1 MLFRLRS
8 RHKLFSNCDYTL
20 VFSFSLVRG
29 GSAEVVLLEI
39 NHLSGLKAWL
49 VSLSIIV
56 ENLETFEN
64 GLRSHRRSSYP
75 TNLEGI
81 IKRNNKAINYSL
93 LPPSKISLLLTPCFT
108 VHHFKIRARE
118 DLFWFFEKR
127 FFFLHAVFDRGLELS
142 PRLCVIM
149 RAWTS
154 PWRKRRW
161 RWVSFAQRTW
171 SRAYDKRDTRR
182 WKSVHACSRIGET
195 VRVRL
200 GGSRSVTH
208 FSLADSS
215 TLLSSRTSIVFRSSR
230 KVEIFASLFACVQ
243 LRLSTIIEDRPC
255 LRHFH
260 VFSLSR
266 FRGRCFLHFRYCGPR
281 AAIAN
286 DFRHPSAICYRIALA
301 SSVTMAGW

>member
-108 VHHFKIRARE
+108 VHHFKIRARPF
-118 DLFWFFEKR
+118 LIFWKAF
-127 FFFLHAVFDRGLELS
+127 
-142 PRLCVIM
+142 
-149 RAWTS
+149 
-154 PWRKRRW
+154 
-161 RWVSFAQRTW
+161 
-171 SRAYDKRDTRR
+171 
-182 WKSVHACSRIGET
+182 
-195 VRVRL
+195 
-200 GGSRSVTH
+200 
-208 FSLADSS
+208 
-215 TLLSSRTSIVFRSSR
+215 LLSSRGVWSWTRAIPSIVRNYERVLGGKDDGGGFLLRSGLDR
-230 KVEIFASLFACVQ
+230 V
-243 LRLSTIIEDRPC
+243 RTINAT
-255 LRHFH
+255 
-260 VFSLSR
+260 
-266 FRGRCFLHFRYCGPR
+266 RGGEKAYTH
-281 AAIAN
+281 AAE
-286 DFRHPSAICYRIALA
+286 
-301 SSVTMAGW
+301 